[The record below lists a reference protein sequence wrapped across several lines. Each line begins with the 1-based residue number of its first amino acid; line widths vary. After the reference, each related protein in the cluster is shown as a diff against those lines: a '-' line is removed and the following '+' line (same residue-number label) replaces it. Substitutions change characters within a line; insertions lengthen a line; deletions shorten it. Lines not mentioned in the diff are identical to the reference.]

1 MRKRVLVC
9 SLILLMC
16 APALAQRNIVF
27 ILIDDQRYDAI
38 GRLQPFFETPHLDAL
53 MQNGVFFENA
63 FVTTSLCSPSRASF
77 LSGQWAHKHGVLNNS
92 TPLAPDTPTFPK
104 ELQRAGYKTAFVGKW
119 HMGGSSDAPRPGFD
133 RWVSFRGQGVYF
145 NPTFNVDGDRVRR
158 DGYTT
163 DLITEYAEEFLDQE
177 HDAPFMLYVSHK
189 AVHAN
194 FEPAP
199 RHKGAYEGRRYPFP
213 ASMADTEENYRGKPE
228 WVRAQRNTWH
238 GVDGLY
244 DNRVDLEQFTL
255 DYAETLKAVD
265 DSVGRIVAKLNAR
278 GLLDSTLLVF
288 TSDNGFQFGEH
299 GLIDKRTMYEAS
311 IRVPL
316 IVHCPDLFEGGQRR
330 KQMVLNTDFN
340 PTFLEAAGIDVPKTV
355 QGESF
360 WGMLNDGSRL
370 GREAFVYT
378 YFWERSFPQTP
389 TVLGLRTDR
398 YKLMKFH
405 GTFDRYELYDLE
417 NDPHENNNLIA
428 ALYTTTEAGNVEARI
443 RTATSAR
450 YRERLGEDVDPEA
463 LKKLFQS
470 LNTKLN
476 QELQRIECALSPTG
490 DPRPPDKPIANPAAI
505 RYHPGT
511 LLEEGDTGIVLAY
524 DSGYERARPR
534 KGETEHEPQINHT

>member
-1 MRKRVLVC
+1 MHNRLLPNPRTIVRNILVLGLC
-9 SLILLMC
+9 LC
-16 APALAQRNIVF
+16 AGLCTAAEPSEQRNIVF
-27 ILIDDQRYDAI
+27 ILIDDQRFDAI
-38 GRLQPFFETPHLDAL
+38 GRIEPFFETPHLDAL

-92 TPLAPDTPTFPK
+92 TPLSPDTPTFPK
-104 ELQRAGYKTAFVGKW
+104 ELQRAGYETAFVGKW
-119 HMGGSSDAPRPGFD
+119 HMGGGSDAPRPGFD

-145 NPTFNVDGDRVRR
+145 NPTFNVDGKHVRR
-158 DGYTT
+158 EGYTT
-163 DLITEYAEEFLDQE
+163 DLITEYAEEFLDRD

-199 RHKGAYEGRRYPFP
+199 RHQGDYEGRRYPFP
-213 ASMADTEENYRGKPE
+213 ASMADTEENYRGKPN

-244 DNRVDLEQFTL
+244 DNRIDLEQFTL
-255 DYAETLKAVD
+255 RYAETLKAVD
-265 DSVGRIVAKLNAR
+265 DSVGRIVAKLEER

-311 IRVPL
+311 IRIPL
-316 IVHCPDLFEGGQRR
+316 IVHCPELFEGGQRR

-340 PTFLEAAGIDVPKTV
+340 PTFLEAAGVDIPETV

-360 WGMLNDGSRL
+360 WGVLNDASRP
-370 GREAFVYT
+370 GREAWVYT

-389 TVLGLRTDR
+389 TVLGVRTDR
-398 YKLMKFH
+398 YKLMRFH
-405 GTFDRYELYDLE
+405 GIFDRYELYDLE

-428 ALYTTTEAGNVEARI
+428 AFYTTTEAGNVEARI
-443 RTATSAR
+443 RNATASR
-450 YRERLGEDVDPEA
+450 YRDRLGKDIDPEA
-463 LKKLFQS
+463 VKELFQS
-470 LNTKLN
+470 LRAKLS
-476 QELQRIECALSPTG
+476 QELQRIECAPEPNWRPT
-490 DPRPPDKPIANPAAI
+490 PTP
-505 RYHPGT
+505 
-511 LLEEGDTGIVLAY
+511 
-524 DSGYERARPR
+524 
-534 KGETEHEPQINHT
+534 